1 MSLALLLLVAVLAY
15 ATYYDATGFP
25 RQGTEAEQRAFHRK
39 LYAFQ
44 TALFGGYI
52 LVAWWITGSLVNSF
66 AVALACIVG
75 TAAHDLV
82 GYWGWRFAL
91 GLSRYER
98 GQFFGSKPYTKRT
111 NLLFLAVT
119 MLVLFRFGRGPK
131 WLDTCCRLLGIAGAV
146 YVLRGYA

>member
-1 MSLALLLLVAVLAY
+1 MTALLIAALLLVLAC

-25 RQGTEAEQRAFHRK
+25 RHGTEAEQRAFHRK
-39 LYAFQ
+39 LYALQ
-44 TALFGGYI
+44 AALFGGYAI
-52 LVAWWITGSLVNSF
+52 VTWLVTGDLVNSF

-98 GQFFGSKPYTKRT
+98 GQFFGSQPYTKRT
-111 NLLFLAVT
+111 NLLFL
-119 MLVLFRFGRGPK
+119 VLTLGGDRPEVARHRHPPRRPRRGRRAPILWRFG
-131 WLDTCCRLLGIAGAV
+131 
-146 YVLRGYA
+146 